1 MRVRGRL
8 TSDKAVSDGGTITNT
23 IIVGV
28 ATRAIESFSDG
39 DQTADWCG
47 RAGGMEILPVWTI
60 ESMIEASRLQAQLSL
75 HDRGSRLEY

>member
-8 TSDKAVSDGGTITNT
+8 ASDKAVSDGGIITNT
-23 IIVGV
+23 IAVGV
-28 ATRAIESFSDG
+28 ATRVIESFSDG

-47 RAGGMEILPVWTI
+47 RAGVMEILPVWT
-60 ESMIEASRLQAQLSL
+60 IEASRLQAQLSL